1 MMAFLKRLLL
11 SDIEPT
17 SSEQAEVDETKRELN
32 QTRGEYR
39 QTVQRLEANI
49 RVMRSWESANR
60 MVRE

>member
-17 SSEQAEVDETKRELN
+17 SSEQDRIAETERELN

-49 RVMRSWESANR
+49 RVMKTWSAANR
-60 MVRE
+60 MVNR